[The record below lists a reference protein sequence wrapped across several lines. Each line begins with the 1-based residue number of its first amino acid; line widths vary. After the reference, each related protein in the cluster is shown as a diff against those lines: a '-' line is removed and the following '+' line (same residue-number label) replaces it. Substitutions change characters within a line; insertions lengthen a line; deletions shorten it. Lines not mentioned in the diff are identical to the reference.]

1 MSNTSRIFTW
11 NQPIE
16 LDHSKSGEHQ
26 WSFMFVIMKGHFSD
40 VNYTGLS
47 CWTER
52 MHEQGNSVLNLQ
64 SSEAIFK
71 KYPSKACLQQ
81 QDDWEGSAKGNLVY

>member
-1 MSNTSRIFTW
+1 MKDKLQELCLIQVGICTW

-16 LDHSKSGEHQ
+16 LDISKSGEHQ
-26 WSFMFVIMKGHFSD
+26 WSFMFVIMQGPFSD

-47 CWTER
+47 CWTGR

-64 SSEAIFK
+64 SSEAIF
-71 KYPSKACLQQ
+71 
-81 QDDWEGSAKGNLVY
+81 